1 MCRDAASC
9 ELELSTLEE
18 VQKGFEQACF
28 SAGGQEIY
36 GPLVD
41 AVARTATWLRARAE
55 AADIRQQNDSGK
67 RFEGVCGA
75 MEVVHHPS
83 CRLVC
88 TAPRVKSHIAI
99 TSDAQQA
106 DSLLG
111 VCAVARLN

>member
-18 VQKGFEQACF
+18 VRKGFEQACF

-41 AVARTATWLRARAE
+41 AMARTAAWLRARAE
-55 AADIRQQNDSGK
+55 AGDVRPQNESGK

-75 MEVVHHPS
+75 MEVGS
-83 CRLVC
+83 
-88 TAPRVKSHIAI
+88 
-99 TSDAQQA
+99 
-106 DSLLG
+106 
-111 VCAVARLN
+111 